1 MHCPGI
7 CRIKPAQGG
16 CADRYLL
23 THGLNPDGI
32 GLRPVV
38 IDRFAHPI
46 YMSTSPQQLTASAL
60 SISRMRQAALP
71 LLFILLGMVYATWA
85 ARIPAVRDS
94 LQLDPAELSL
104 VLLCAGIGAVG
115 SFPLAAW
122 LTGHYGARHSAW
134 YAGLALLLTMPA
146 LALAPNM
153 GLLMVAMTS
162 LGICSGCFDVAIN
175 ALGAEAEKIAGR
187 SIMSL
192 LHAWFCVGTL
202 SGALIGSGLAGI
214 GMSTF
219 WHFGLLALLCALPL
233 RLCYNALPDD
243 RPEPI
248 AGKKHFALP
257 HGPLIALGVIGFCGA
272 IVEGSIAD
280 WSGVYMKD
288 WLQAGDGTAPLAF
301 AAFAA
306 MMLVTRLIGDRLKER
321 FGARKVVTAGALT
334 AGVGIFGALMAANIP
349 LSIVGFAL
357 TGVGV
362 ATVFPFMFSAAGRHG
377 STALAGVAT
386 LSYGGGLIGPP
397 MIGFL
402 AHGFGLHAALALVG
416 VMCLVVA
423 LAASQAKWLE

>member
-1 MHCPGI
+1 MQLAF
-7 CRIKPAQGG
+7 PA
-16 CADRYLL
+16 
-23 THGLNPDGI
+23 PS
-32 GLRPVV
+32 V
-38 IDRFAHPI
+38 
-46 YMSTSPQQLTASAL
+46 
-60 SISRMRQAALP
+60 SRMRQAALP
-71 LLFILLGMVYATWA
+71 LLFILLGVVYASWA
-85 ARIPAVRDS
+85 SRIPAVRDA

-122 LTGHYGARHSAW
+122 MTGHFGARHSAGV
-134 YAGLALLLTMPA
+134 AGVGLLVSMPC

-153 GLLMVAMTS
+153 AWLMLAMTS

-175 ALGAEAEKIAGR
+175 ALGATAEKIAGR

-202 SGALIGSGLAGI
+202 SGALIGSALAGI
-214 GMSTF
+214 GMSPLA
-219 WHFGLLALLCALPL
+219 HFSLLTAAFALPL
-233 RLCYNALPDD
+233 WLCYQALPPD
-243 RPEPI
+243 RPEPVS
-248 AGKKHFALP
+248 GKKYFSVP
-257 HGPLIALGVIGFCGA
+257 HGPVVVLGVIGFCGA

-288 WLQAGDGTAPLAF
+288 WLQASDGTAPLAF
-301 AAFAA
+301 AAFAG
-306 MMLVTRLIGDRLKER
+306 MMLLTRLIGDRLKER
-321 FGARKVVTAGALT
+321 FNARKVVTAGALI
-334 AGVGIFGALMAANIP
+334 AGVGILVALVATNIP

-362 ATVFPFMFSAAGRHG
+362 ATVFPFVFSAAGRHG

-416 VMCLVVA
+416 VLCLAVA